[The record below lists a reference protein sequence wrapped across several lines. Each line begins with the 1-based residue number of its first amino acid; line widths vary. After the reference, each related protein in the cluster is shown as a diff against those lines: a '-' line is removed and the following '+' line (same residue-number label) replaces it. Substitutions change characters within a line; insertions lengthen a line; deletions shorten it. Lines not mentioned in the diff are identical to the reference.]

1 MFHNVVSGTV
11 QKGIKSVA
19 CEGTSYAYK
28 KAGKPFLVQVQH
40 IQSKSG

>member
-19 CEGTSYAYK
+19 CEGTSYAYQKADKPMHAVSSTEK
-28 KAGKPFLVQVQH
+28 K
-40 IQSKSG
+40 